1 MAATTTNRDT
11 RTTGA
16 KIRLVMVAANEVIPA
31 GVIAQVNTSG
41 AAVNATATAANR
53 TIGVNQYRVD
63 NTGGMGGA
71 KKAQIER
78 GVFGPFGNSA
88 STDQITFA
96 DLGATCYVVD
106 NQTVAKTN
114 GAGARPV
121 AGTVFSVDAEGV
133 WVEF

>member
-1 MAATTTNRDT
+1 MAATTSNRDT

-16 KIRLVMVAANEVIPA
+16 RIRLVPIAANEIIPA
-31 GVIAQVNTSG
+31 GVIVQVNAAG

-63 NTGGMGGA
+63 NTGGIAGA
-71 KKAQIER
+71 KKAQIDR
-78 GVFGPFGNSA
+78 GVFGPFANSA
-88 STDQITFA
+88 SADQITLA
-96 DLGATCYVVD
+96 DLGATCFVVD

-114 GAGARPV
+114 GAGARPT
-121 AGTVFSVDAEGV
+121 AGSVFNVDAEGV

>member
-16 KIRLVMVAANEVIPA
+16 KIRLVPIAANEVLPA

-41 AAVNATATAANR
+41 HGVNATATAANR

-63 NTGGMGGA
+63 NTGGVAGA

-78 GVFGPFGNSA
+78 GVFGPFANSA
-88 STDQITFA
+88 GADQVTLA
-96 DLGATCYVVD
+96 DLGAPCYVVD
-106 NQTVAKTN
+106 NQTVAKTSN
-114 GAGARPV
+114 TNARPV
-121 AGTVFSVDAEGV
+121 AGEVFNVDAEGV

>member
-16 KIRLVMVAANEVIPA
+16 KIRLVPVAANEVIPA
-31 GVIAQVNTSG
+31 GVIVQVNTAG

-63 NTGGMGGA
+63 NTGGLAGA
-71 KKAQIER
+71 KNVQAAR

-88 STDQITFA
+88 STDQITLA
-96 DLGATCYVVD
+96 DLGASCYVVD
-106 NQTVAKTN
+106 NQTVAKTSN
-114 GAGARPV
+114 TGARPV
-121 AGTVFSVDAEGV
+121 AGTVFGVDVDGV

>member
-16 KIRLVMVAANEVIPA
+16 KIRLVPIAANEVLPA

-41 AAVNATATAANR
+41 VGVNATATAANR

-63 NTGGMGGA
+63 NTGGVAGA

-78 GVFGPFGNSA
+78 GVFGPFANST
-88 STDQITFA
+88 STDQITLA
-96 DLGATCYVVD
+96 DLGANCFVVD

-121 AGTVFSVDAEGV
+121 AGSVFNVDAEGV

>member
-1 MAATTTNRDT
+1 MTATTTNRDT

-16 KIRLVMVAANEVIPA
+16 KIRLVPVAANEVIPA
-31 GVIAQVNTSG
+31 GVIVQVNTAG

-63 NTGGMGGA
+63 NTGGLAGA
-71 KKAQIER
+71 KKVQAER

-88 STDQITFA
+88 STDQITLA
-96 DLGATCYVVD
+96 DLGASCYVVD
-106 NQTVAKTN
+106 NQTVAKTSN
-114 GAGARPV
+114 TGARPV
-121 AGTVFSVDAEGV
+121 AGTVFSVDVDGV